1 MLTVK
6 IRLEVLVKNMEVKL
20 LQTILAIVFSKGKP
34 VYISD
39 PVEHM
44 ETFGIC
50 PNPTDFCGEAA
61 SQSKEVSTDFWDIIL
76 SICLSIDL

>member
-39 PVEHM
+39 PVEHR
-44 ETFGIC
+44 ETI